1 MLHSWAIYQS
11 INQSLSLSLSVLL
24 ELHEKINIPGFLT
37 NAEAWT
43 LSKKE
48 EDDLEAIEIQA
59 LKAIFDLPIH
69 TPTPAIICIFGLL
82 FTRQRIDQKQ
92 LSFLHKVLNRQT
104 THCTRRTLEALEEK
118 NIGWGKNIKNTL
130 EKYNLPTDFQT
141 VKNIPAQEW
150 KRKTRISI
158 EKENLVKIRQLC
170 YKTTNDI
177 SKIKTKT
184 KTVAEAIDAPDY
196 QRKPQPEILNS
207 TKLCKDCNTIDNED
221 HRISYCKKW
230 DSINYTKRDDKKD
243 FTMIYSHD
251 ITIIREILPV
261 IEKIWNTK
269 NAHGTMNLIWI
280 VANYL
285 YYTYVFVYLVHTWH

>member
-1 MLHSWAIYQS
+1 M
-11 INQSLSLSLSVLL
+11 L

-37 NAEAWT
+37 IAEAWT

-69 TPTPAIICIFGLL
+69 TPTPAIIYIFGLL

-207 TKLCKDCNTIDNED
+207 TKQEAKTIIIARYRMLECGSNYKGTLKEICKDCNTIDNED

-269 NAHGTMNLIWI
+269 NAHGTMNLI
-280 VANYL
+280 
-285 YYTYVFVYLVHTWH
+285 